1 MTDME
6 EKLQSPPPQPQSTP
20 NIDALLA
27 RLSQTGGYD
36 LEKVKKPTTWPRN
49 TIAGR
54 CAARRAV
61 YHPSDQAVAE
71 IVADLQLDTDS
82 IAPPS
87 STTSSRTAP
96 GTTIWR

>member
-1 MTDME
+1 ME
-6 EKLQSPPPQPQSTP
+6 EKLQSPPLQPQSTP

-36 LEKVKKPTTWPRN
+36 LEKVKKAYDVAEEYHR
-49 TIAGR
+49 GQM
-54 CAARRAV
+54 RRSGEP
-61 YHPSDQAVAE
+61 YIIHPIAVAE

-82 IAPPS
+82 ICA
-87 STTSSRTAP
+87 AFLHDVVEVCP